1 MIEIIQNRI
10 QKTLE
15 YLNNMDLKKLESG
28 KHVINEWLYINVQE
42 YMTKNI
48 SDCKYESHKKYVDIQ
63 MMINGIEAIE
73 TSDVDKLEL
82 ETEYNE
88 ESDVMFWKRKNNQMR
103 TVITDKSYVILY
115 PQNAHMPC
123 IAVDKPVKVKKLV
136 AKVLIQ

>member
-1 MIEIIQNRI
+1 MEIIEDRI
-10 QKTLE
+10 KKALE
-15 YLNNMDLKKLESG
+15 HLNNTDLEKLEQG
-28 KHVINEWLYINVQE
+28 KHVVNDWLYINVQE

-48 SDCKYESHKKYVDIQ
+48 SDCKYESHKKYIDIQ

-73 TSDVDKLEL
+73 TSDINKLEL

-88 ESDVMFWKRKNNQMR
+88 ESDVMFWKKKSNQMR
-103 TVITDKSYVILY
+103 TVITNKSYVILY

>member
-15 YLNNMDLKKLESG
+15 YLNNMDLKNLESG

-63 MMINGIEAIE
+63 MMINGIEALE

>member
-1 MIEIIQNRI
+1 MTDILQNRI
-10 QKTLE
+10 NQTLE
-15 YLNNMDLKKLESG
+15 YLNKTDLNKLELG

-48 SDCKYESHKKYVDIQ
+48 SDCRYESHKKYVDIQ

-73 TSDVDKLEL
+73 TCDIDKLEL
-82 ETEYNE
+82 ETEYSDEN
-88 ESDVMFWKRKNNQMR
+88 DVMFWKKKNGQMR
-103 TVITDKSYVILY
+103 SVITNNSYVILY

-123 IAVDKPVKVKKLV
+123 IAVNESVKVKKLV

>member
-1 MIEIIQNRI
+1 MEIIQDRI
-10 QKTLE
+10 KKALE
-15 YLNNMDLKKLESG
+15 HLNNTNLESLEPG
-28 KHVINEWLYINVQE
+28 KHIINDWLYINVQE

-48 SDCKYESHKKYVDIQ
+48 SDCKYESHKKYIDIQ

-73 TSDVDKLEL
+73 TSDVNKLEL

-88 ESDVMFWKRKNNQMR
+88 ESDVMFWKKKSNQMR